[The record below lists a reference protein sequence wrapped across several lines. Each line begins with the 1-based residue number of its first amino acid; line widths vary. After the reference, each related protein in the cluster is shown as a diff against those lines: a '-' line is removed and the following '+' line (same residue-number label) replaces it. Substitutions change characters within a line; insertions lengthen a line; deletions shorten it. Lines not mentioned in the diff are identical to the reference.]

1 MPKNIENSGIYVD
14 ARNMYKELYS
24 NAFYKMSK
32 TDRILIGDRMLTM
45 NERLIAD
52 ISMAYHIT
60 EDKQKYIEIAIA
72 QFESLKEI
80 LRLASELSIISD
92 SKTKL
97 RIFEFIG
104 RIDEGIYKWHTSAN
118 RRHDVKVK

>member
-1 MPKNIENSGIYVD
+1 
-14 ARNMYKELYS
+14 MYKELYS

-45 NERLIAD
+45 NE
-52 ISMAYHIT
+52 
-60 EDKQKYIEIAIA
+60 
-72 QFESLKEI
+72 I

-97 RIFEFIG
+97 RIFE
-104 RIDEGIYKWHTSAN
+104 KLW
-118 RRHDVKVK
+118 K

>member
-1 MPKNIENSGIYVD
+1 MSKNIENSGIYVD

-52 ISMAYHIT
+52 
-60 EDKQKYIEIAIA
+60 
-72 QFESLKEI
+72 
-80 LRLASELSIISD
+80 
-92 SKTKL
+92 
-97 RIFEFIG
+97 
-104 RIDEGIYKWHTSAN
+104 
-118 RRHDVKVK
+118 